1 MRCLAESLVKTL
13 LSQEILVTSVGNLK
27 LNSKFRQQFNAFPG
41 KYFLQYKL
49 VYVLNSIKTLL
60 LQTSDQT

>member
-13 LSQEILVTSVGNLK
+13 LSQKIWLQVSNLK

-49 VYVLNSIKTLL
+49 VYVLNLIKTLL
-60 LQTSDQT
+60 PQTSDQT